1 MTKFGGAPVIY
12 DLNPY
17 STSTVQMHPLG
28 ARAETD
34 DGRKFRYAKAVAAT
48 AAGYSYSSAPQ
59 DSQFQSMAVNAI
71 EPIGEKTIGITLG
84 TTTVTA
90 GMFVE
95 GYALISYATGIG
107 QFGKIVNHG
116 TGTSGE
122 AINIT
127 LDRPLET
134 ALSVTSKV
142 TIVQNPYYNVVIQ
155 ATTPVAP
162 VVGLAMNVIGAGEYG
177 WVATGGPAMYIP
189 DAGANTS
196 VDTLG
201 LAPST
206 TTAGCLAVQVEANN
220 MMVGFAMQVVSV
232 NAYGSPCF
240 LTID

>member
-12 DLNPY
+12 DLDPY
-17 STSTVQMHPLG
+17 TDSSIQYHPLG
-28 ARAETD
+28 ARAETG

-48 AAGYSYSSAPQ
+48 AAGYSYSSAGQ
-59 DSQFQSMAVNAI
+59 DSQFESMAVNAI
-71 EPIGEKTIGITLG
+71 EPIGEKTIGLTLG

-90 GMFVE
+90 GMFVG
-95 GYALISYATGIG
+95 GYALISSSTGIG
-107 QFGKIVNHG
+107 QMGQILSHG
-116 TGTSGE
+116 TGTSGLT
-122 AINIT
+122 INVE
-127 LDRPLET
+127 LDRPLAT
-134 ALSVTSKV
+134 ALATTSKI
-142 TIVQNPYYNVVIQ
+142 TIVQNPYYNIVIQ

-162 VVGLAMNVIGAGEYG
+162 VVGLATNIIGAGEYG
-177 WVATGGPAMYIP
+177 WIATGGPSMYIP

-232 NAYGSPCF
+232 DAFGSPCF